1 MDLKEYKSGT
11 FTNQFG
17 YRSFHPEL
25 LNREWMVSQPELVT
39 LLETANIRLGE
50 LNAFSIIVPDV
61 DTLLSKKLVNYFYKG
76 VNNAAY

>member
-50 LNAFSIIVPDV
+50 LNGYFSEYAQGERSCTEQP
-61 DTLLSKKLVNYFYKG
+61 Y
-76 VNNAAY
+76 

>member
-1 MDLKEYKSGT
+1 VDLKEYKSGT

-39 LLETANIRLGE
+39 LLETANTLIRDFENLGILIE
-50 LNAFSIIVPDV
+50 QTGIKRNRIFIFEAYLG
-61 DTLLSKKLVNYFYKG
+61 LLKN
-76 VNNAAY
+76 